1 MNIGKH
7 LYIITKF
14 LKTTFYNLKIYII
27 ILYITK
33 RMCFYD
39 KKVLNNELVSYI
51 FFGFLTTILN
61 FSIFFIL
68 EKVLDSN
75 KSFINNLIAWSFGIF
90 FSYIVS
96 NIFTFKMCFKGIKT
110 EISKMFKFVSS
121 RLFSLF
127 IEEIGIL
134 IFIDNLSFNKFIIK
148 VFLGIIV
155 IVINYIFSKFIV
167 FKKDY
172 A

>member
-1 MNIGKH
+1 M
-7 LYIITKF
+7 Y
-14 LKTTFYNLKIYII
+14 
-27 ILYITK
+27 
-33 RMCFYD
+33 FYD
-39 KKVLNNELVSYI
+39 KKILNNELVSYI

-96 NIFTFKMCFKGIKT
+96 NIFTFKMRFRSIKT

-148 VFLGIIV
+148 AFLSLIV

>member
-1 MNIGKH
+1 MIK
-7 LYIITKF
+7 
-14 LKTTFYNLKIYII
+14 KIYII

-33 RMCFYD
+33 RMYFYD
-39 KKVLNNELVSYI
+39 KKILNNELVSYI

-75 KSFINNLIAWSFGIF
+75 KSFINNLIAWFFGIF

-96 NIFTFKMCFKGIKT
+96 NIFTFKMRFRSIKT

-148 VFLGIIV
+148 AFLGIIV